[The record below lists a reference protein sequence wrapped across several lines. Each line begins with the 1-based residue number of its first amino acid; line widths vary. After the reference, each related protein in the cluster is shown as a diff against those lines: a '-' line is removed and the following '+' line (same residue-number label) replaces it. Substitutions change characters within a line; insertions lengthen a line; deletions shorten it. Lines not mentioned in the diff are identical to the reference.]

1 MDEEGEEEGGE
12 GRGGRWHGVGCSK
25 GGPSGVGNGERRCCT
40 RPTQTGP
47 RFKALRAAYLSLPSF
62 FFLPVRATAIYH
74 LRGSVIPSR
83 LRVSDLHT
91 CTHTHICTYTPDRP
105 IEESTDPAICAYNRP
120 QTHLLRS
127 YSFLENYWLCQ
138 RMGCST
144 EKLGSFDRAYK
155 ESMTNERVNSLF
167 RIEEMECKIVRD
179 FVISFVRILCE
190 MRMRECQ
197 KSLSGESFVKI

>member
-1 MDEEGEEEGGE
+1 MDEEEEE
-12 GRGGRWHGVGCSK
+12 GGRWHGEGCPK
-25 GGPSGVGNGERRCCT
+25 GGPSGVGNGERRCCI

-74 LRGSVIPSR
+74 LRGPVIPSR
-83 LRVSDLHT
+83 LRVSDLHAHT
-91 CTHTHICTYTPDRP
+91 CAYTPDRP
-105 IEESTDPAICAYNRP
+105 TEGSTDPAICAYNRP

-138 RMGCST
+138 RMGCLT

-167 RIEEMECKIVRD
+167 PIEEVECRIVRD
-179 FVISFVRILCE
+179 S
-190 MRMRECQ
+190 
-197 KSLSGESFVKI
+197 